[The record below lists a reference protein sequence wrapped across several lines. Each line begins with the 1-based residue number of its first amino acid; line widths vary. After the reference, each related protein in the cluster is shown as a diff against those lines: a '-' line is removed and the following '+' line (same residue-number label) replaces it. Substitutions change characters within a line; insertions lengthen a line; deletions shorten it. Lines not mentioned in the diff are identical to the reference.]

1 MTIIQGEPTYII
13 ENLNQVLNGVGAY
26 LGKRYHNVVF
36 DTVEKIY
43 FYEQQENET
52 RREAIEEIS
61 GRLVDDEEFGTEIGQ
76 ENAPCF
82 YFMNVISP
90 ERKDQVVIYQKAPY
104 EIFQKS
110 LSHEMA
116 HAICGHIDPFIIED
130 KELYLRNGLWLVNDY
145 SEKYSTASEGF
156 MEMISYGIL
165 EKMGLSLTV
174 DMINLPYLIA
184 YGNAKFIY
192 DEIGHQKVMDCLI
205 LNQGDLIQEFNQGM
219 RQDYFGRFEKLAKV
233 NLLERGENVNNRWK
247 EVEPVQVEY
256 IKKKYYKK

>member
-1 MTIIQGEPTYII
+1 
-13 ENLNQVLNGVGAY
+13 
-26 LGKRYHNVVF
+26 
-36 DTVEKIY
+36 
-43 FYEQQENET
+43 
-52 RREAIEEIS
+52 
-61 GRLVDDEEFGTEIGQ
+61 
-76 ENAPCF
+76 
-82 YFMNVISP
+82 
-90 ERKDQVVIYQKAPY
+90 
-104 EIFQKS
+104 
-110 LSHEMA
+110 
-116 HAICGHIDPFIIED
+116 
-130 KELYLRNGLWLVNDY
+130 
-145 SEKYSTASEGF
+145 
-156 MEMISYGIL
+156 MISYGIL

-233 NLLERGENVNNRWK
+233 NLLERGENVNSRWK